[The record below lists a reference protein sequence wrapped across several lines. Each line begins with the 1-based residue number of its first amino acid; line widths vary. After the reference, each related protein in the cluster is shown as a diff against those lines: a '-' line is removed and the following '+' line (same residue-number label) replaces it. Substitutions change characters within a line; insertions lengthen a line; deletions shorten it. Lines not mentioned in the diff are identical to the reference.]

1 MSGNYSEIVKNNYA
15 ILDMF
20 KKLKDRETR
29 VRSAAHDNQ
38 VKFYRAFKQN
48 RIELDLKRG
57 NFKVENDFVNAKM
70 NAGILSTQDD
80 DASGCNEKTLMTKPG
95 YGKYDLDT
103 GLNISKKI

>member
-20 KKLKDRETR
+20 KKLKDRENR

-48 RIELDLKRG
+48 RIELDLKRA

-70 NAGILSTQDD
+70 KAGFI
-80 DASGCNEKTLMTKPG
+80 
-95 YGKYDLDT
+95 
-103 GLNISKKI
+103 